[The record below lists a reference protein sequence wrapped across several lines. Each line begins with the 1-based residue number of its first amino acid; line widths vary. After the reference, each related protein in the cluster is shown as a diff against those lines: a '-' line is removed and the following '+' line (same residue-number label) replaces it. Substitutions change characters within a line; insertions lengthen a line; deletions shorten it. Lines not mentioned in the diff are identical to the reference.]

1 MQATEDDVTRR
12 TLADAIAGQH
22 TLTLPPSAT
31 MREACEAMHARRVG
45 AVLVVDEEGRLIG
58 IFTGRDAVGALARR
72 VDPAATTLAQA
83 MTPNPATL
91 PPDAE
96 PIEALRLMRDGGF
109 RHVPLVKDGRPVGIV
124 SRYDFRA
131 MENVRLEDEI
141 ALWERI

>member
-1 MQATEDDVTRR
+1 MTRR
-12 TLADAIAGQH
+12 TLAEAIAGQH

-31 MREACEAMHARRVG
+31 MREACAEMHARRVG
-45 AVLVVDEEGRLIG
+45 AVLVVDEEGRLLG

-72 VDPAATTLAQA
+72 VDPGTTILAQA

-91 PPDAE
+91 APDAE

-109 RHVPLVKDGRPVGIV
+109 RHVPLVREGRPVGIV

-131 MENVRLEDEI
+131 MENVRIEDEI

>member
-1 MQATEDDVTRR
+1 MTRR
-12 TLADAIAGQH
+12 TLADAIAGQN
-22 TLTLPPSAT
+22 TLALTPSTT
-31 MREACEAMHARRVG
+31 MRAACEAMHARRVG
-45 AVLVVDEEGRLIG
+45 AVLVVDEDGRLLG
-58 IFTGRDAVGALARR
+58 IFTGRDAIGALARR
-72 VDPAATTLAQA
+72 VDPSSTILAKA

-109 RHVPLVKDGRPVGIV
+109 RHVPLVRDGKPVGIV

-131 MENVRLEDEI
+131 LENVRIEDEI

>member
-1 MQATEDDVTRR
+1 VTRR
-12 TLADAIAGQH
+12 TLAEAIAGQH
-22 TLTLPPSAT
+22 TLILPASAT
-31 MREACEAMHARRVG
+31 MREACAEMHARRVG
-45 AVLVVDEEGRLIG
+45 AVLVVDEEGRLVG

-72 VDPAATTLAQA
+72 VDPDATLLAQA

-109 RHVPLVKDGRPVGIV
+109 RHVPLVREGRPVGVV

-131 MENVRLEDEI
+131 MEHVRIEDEI

>member
-1 MQATEDDVTRR
+1 MPRR
-12 TLADAIAGQH
+12 TLADAIAGQQ
-22 TLTLPPSAT
+22 TLALPPSTT

-45 AVLVVDEEGRLIG
+45 AVLVVDEEGRLVG

-72 VDPAATTLAQA
+72 LDPGSIILAQA
-83 MTPNPATL
+83 MTPDPATL

-109 RHVPLVKDGRPVGIV
+109 RHVPLVRAGKPVGIV

-131 MENVRLEDEI
+131 VENLRIEDEV